1 MYYRHLHNN
10 VVVSSIPRA
19 LIFFWSHTSL
29 IDRNECYS
37 LLLRHEYKNS
47 LIRVAVP
54 ASPES
59 YCFRGFE
66 VRSQRKH
73 SSVPF
78 GLELNWFYLQDC
90 LNPIGWEDESH
101 CHHTGPFELKSG
113 KKYKKLSFSKCN
125 FQCIIRF
132 LTLWKVGNHHLLGKK
147 CLIWCSFKVSN
158 FDNFLILAKMGNFY

>member
-29 IDRNECYS
+29 IDRNECYF

-59 YCFRGFE
+59 YCFRDFE

-78 GLELNWFYLQDC
+78 GLELN
-90 LNPIGWEDESH
+90 
-101 CHHTGPFELKSG
+101 
-113 KKYKKLSFSKCN
+113 
-125 FQCIIRF
+125 
-132 LTLWKVGNHHLLGKK
+132 
-147 CLIWCSFKVSN
+147 
-158 FDNFLILAKMGNFY
+158 